1 MLPLVKVVCLE
12 NHQAY
17 QKARHLQKQTAKC
30 LPSLLVGK
38 GSSDFLKRA
47 PLGSQ
52 MSKKLTIAMVS
63 DRNSS
68 MIVMQLTEAVNLS

>member
-52 MSKKLTIAMVS
+52 MSKKLTITTVT
-63 DRNSS
+63 DQNSS
-68 MIVMQLTEAVNLS
+68 MIVMQLTEAINLS